1 MLSLKELQDAF
12 MQQVMTGDTS
22 LNEHVVGTKNVPAE
36 TRIAIYEDAY
46 RERLIEVLE
55 NDYEMLNKILGEEAF
70 RRLSLNYIDQ
80 YPSSFYSLRWFGSH
94 LPEFL
99 GYSENEG
106 NHDWEAELAK
116 LEWEFIGAFDASDS
130 LIINENDIAS
140 IPGESW
146 PELSIEFH
154 SSVRLFSMWWNTL
167 DLWQAAKDDRQPPQ
181 PVRLNQNSYCL
192 LWRNNLVT
200 QFRSLESDEVAAL
213 SAALAG
219 AKFPDIC
226 GALAEEVEE
235 PEQIP
240 MTAAGFLKG
249 WLAAGLLTGLKV

>member
-12 MQQVMTGDTS
+12 IRQVMTGDPC
-22 LNEHVVGTKNVPAE
+22 LNEHVVGTESVPAR
-36 TRIAIYEDAY
+36 TRVGIYEEAY
-46 RERLIEVLE
+46 RERLNEVLE

-70 RRLSLNYIDQ
+70 RQLSLSYIDQ
-80 YPSSFYSLRWFGSH
+80 HPSSFYSLRWFGSH

-116 LEWEFIGAFDASDS
+116 MEWEFIGAFDATDKPVVD
-130 LIINENDIAS
+130 ENDAANIA
-140 IPGESW
+140 PEAW
-146 PELSIEFH
+146 PDLSMEFH
-154 SSVRLFSMWWNTL
+154 PSVRLVSMWWNTI
-167 DLWQAAKDDRQPPQ
+167 DLWQSAKQEKSPPE

-219 AKFPDIC
+219 ATFPDIC
-226 GALAEEVEE
+226 GALAKEVEE

>member
-1 MLSLKELQDAF
+1 
-12 MQQVMTGDTS
+12 
-22 LNEHVVGTKNVPAE
+22 
-36 TRIAIYEDAY
+36 
-46 RERLIEVLE
+46 
-55 NDYEMLNKILGEEAF
+55 
-70 RRLSLNYIDQ
+70 
-80 YPSSFYSLRWFGSH
+80 
-94 LPEFL
+94 
-99 GYSENEG
+99 
-106 NHDWEAELAK
+106 
-116 LEWEFIGAFDASDS
+116 
-130 LIINENDIAS
+130 
-140 IPGESW
+140 
-146 PELSIEFH
+146 
-154 SSVRLFSMWWNTL
+154 MWWNTL